1 MTEEEKKAAEEKA
14 AKEAKEKAE
23 REAAEKA
30 ALEKAEAE
38 AKEKLKA
45 AGLDSDM
52 LERLI
57 NNGVA
62 VQLTK
67 IKGSLDKAY
76 GERDSAL
83 NRLAEIERAQK
94 AAELKKLE
102 EEGKWRE
109 AAAIREKEAKEQ
121 LEALQKQNIELSRNA
136 HVRLLLTPLEFRNA
150 KAASTAF
157 SDITSELVQDAT
169 GAWKHKDG
177 RTVEQFIEEYQKD
190 PENEFLFKPK
200 SNSGGGST
208 SKTGGA
214 GQPAAGSLASM
225 SQDDVLKLARE
236 GRLPVRR
243 RR

>member
-14 AKEAKEKAE
+14 AKEKAE
-23 REAAEKA
+23 QEAAEKLAREA
-30 ALEKAEAE
+30 AMKEALD
-38 AKEKLKA
+38 KLKA
-45 AGLDSDM
+45 AGVDAALI
-52 LERLI
+52 ERMI
-57 NNGVA
+57 NEGVSA
-62 VQLTK
+62 QLAK
-67 IKGSLDKAY
+67 IKGNLDKAY
-76 GERDSAL
+76 GERDTAL
-83 NRLAEIERAQK
+83 NKLAEIERAQK
-94 AAELKKLE
+94 EAELKKLE

-109 AAAIREKEAKEQ
+109 AAALRDKEAKEQ
-121 LEALQKQNIELSRNA
+121 LEKLKKQNIELTRNA

-150 KAASTAF
+150 KAASHAF
-157 SDITSELVQDAT
+157 SEITAELVQDAS
-169 GAWKHKDG
+169 GVWKHKDG
-177 RTVEQFIEEYQKD
+177 RSVEQFIEAYQKD